1 MITLSIADTIQ
12 GSTPLIHTLQSYG
25 LIKSPSDILLSHATG
40 LDKGEVAKLVE
51 TKVPVSSTPD
61 TESQMGFGWPIAFTP
76 GVNTTLGVDCHTS
89 STSSILSLARSASHM
104 ARQRDA
110 VAETDGGSGAPR
122 RMYLQP
128 SASTL
133 EAFNAATIN
142 GARAVLKGDQ
152 IGSIKEGK
160 LADLVI
166 FDAAGS
172 LAMSCVSESD
182 PLAAVVRHSDVRDVE
197 GVLVD
202 GVWRKRDGKICAVTV
217 EETGAK
223 LEWPDI
229 RDRLLQSQS
238 DIQQRQK
245 GLNMDKAREALIA
258 MFHIDKSKLIE
269 KPKN

>member
-1 MITLSIADTIQ
+1 
-12 GSTPLIHTLQSYG
+12 
-25 LIKSPSDILLSHATG
+25 
-40 LDKGEVAKLVE
+40 
-51 TKVPVSSTPD
+51 
-61 TESQMGFGWPIAFTP
+61 MGFGWPIAFTP

-110 VAETDGGSGAPR
+110 VAETDGGEGPPV
-122 RMYLQP
+122 RMHLQP
-128 SASTL
+128 RGSTL

-142 GARAVLKGDQ
+142 GARAVLLGDQ

-172 LAMSCVSESD
+172 LGMSCVSESD

-197 GVLVD
+197 GVIVD
-202 GVWRKRDGKICAVTV
+202 GVWRKKNGKICPVAVEGTDK
-217 EETGAK
+217 A

-229 RDRLLQSQS
+229 RDKLLQSQS
-238 DIQQRQK
+238 EIQQRQK
-245 GLNMDKAREALIA
+245 DLNIDKAREALIA

-269 KPKN
+269 KPRD

>member
-1 MITLSIADTIQ
+1 M
-12 GSTPLIHTLQSYG
+12 PLIHTLQSYD

-51 TKVPVSSTPD
+51 NKVPVSSTPD
-61 TESQMGFGWPIAFTP
+61 TEAQMGFGWPVAFTH
-76 GVNTTLGVDCHTS
+76 GASTTLGVDCHTS

-110 VAETDGGSGAPR
+110 VAETDGGDGAPR
-122 RMYLQP
+122 RMHLQP
-128 SASTL
+128 RGSTL

-142 GARAVLKGDQ
+142 GARAVLLSDQ

-172 LAMSCVSESD
+172 LGMSCVSESD
-182 PLAAVVRHSDVRDVE
+182 PLVAVVRHSDVRDVE
-197 GVLVD
+197 GVIVD
-202 GVWRKRDGKICAVTV
+202 GVWRKKNGKICPVRV
-217 EETGAK
+217 EDTGDA

-229 RDRLLQSQS
+229 RDKLLQSQS
-238 DIQQRQK
+238 DIKQRQK
-245 GLNMDKAREALIA
+245 DLNMDKARDALIA

-269 KPKN
+269 KPRD